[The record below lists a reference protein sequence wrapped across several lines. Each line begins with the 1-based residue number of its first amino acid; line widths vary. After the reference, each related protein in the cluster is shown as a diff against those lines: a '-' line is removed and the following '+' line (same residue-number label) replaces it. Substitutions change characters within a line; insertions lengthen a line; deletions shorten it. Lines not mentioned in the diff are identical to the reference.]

1 MSAAKIKPVQNMKE
15 KNRKKPRLLK
25 PEEDTMKR
33 VQQELKYVISWG
45 KEECNKMT
53 EDNFKCNNNKK
64 LWEGI
69 TFN

>member
-1 MSAAKIKPVQNMKE
+1 
-15 KNRKKPRLLK
+15 
-25 PEEDTMKR
+25 MKR

-69 TFN
+69 TFNQLV